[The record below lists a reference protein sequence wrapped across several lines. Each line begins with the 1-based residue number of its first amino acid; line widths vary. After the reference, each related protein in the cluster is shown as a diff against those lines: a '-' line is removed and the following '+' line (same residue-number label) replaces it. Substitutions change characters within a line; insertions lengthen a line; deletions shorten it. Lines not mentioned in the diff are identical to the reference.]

1 MKILFY
7 NLGYGRG
14 ITGSLASYVKKGSSV
29 IYQKKQSQQK
39 ILDGVI
45 QLVEQEAPDIF
56 SYAEIALGSF
66 RNQKLNQH
74 EYLKYHLSQNLQ
86 DSAASKYG
94 ESIFSSLPFHAGNA
108 NGVISFVEAAISPYY
123 LRQSRKKLLLVS
135 KTESVTLFSVHLPLV
150 SADRKAQLAELVTL
164 VNECEGDVVICGD
177 FNIFDG
183 IDELAYIQN
192 KTNLQLAGGRQAT
205 FPSHKPR
212 IELDVFLYRLYN
224 PEKEPTFRVINSPL
238 SDHLPITLEW

>member
-14 ITGSLASYVKKGSSV
+14 ITGSLGSYVKKGSSV
-29 IYQKKQSQQK
+29 IYQKRPSQQK

-45 QLVEQEAPDIF
+45 QLVKQESPDIF

-66 RNQKLNQH
+66 RNQKFNQH
-74 EYLKYHLSQNLQ
+74 EYLKFHLSQNLQ

-108 NGVISFVEAAISPYY
+108 NGVISFVEAAIAQHY
-123 LRQSRKKLLLVS
+123 LKQSRKKLLLVA
-135 KTESVTLFSVHLPLV
+135 KTETVTLFSVHLPLV
-150 SADRKAQLAELVTL
+150 SADRRAQLEELVTL

-183 IDELAYIQN
+183 IDELAYIQQE
-192 KTNLQLAGGRQAT
+192 TNLQLAGERQST
-205 FPSHKPR
+205 FPSHRPK
-212 IELDVFLYRLYN
+212 IELDVFLYRFYN
-224 PEKEPTFRVINSPL
+224 PEKEPRLTVIDSPL